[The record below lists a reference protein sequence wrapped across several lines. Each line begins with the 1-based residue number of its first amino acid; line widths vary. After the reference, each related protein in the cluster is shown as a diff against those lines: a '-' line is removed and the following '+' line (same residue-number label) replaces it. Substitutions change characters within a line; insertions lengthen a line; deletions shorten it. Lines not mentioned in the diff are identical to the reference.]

1 MNEQTNTTIPPGEI
15 PHAERWSQQNSP
27 GGKTPRQMTAFIFF
41 CAGFIAALFIID
53 PFKHHIK

>member
-1 MNEQTNTTIPPGEI
+1 MNEQTNTTVPPGEI

-27 GGKTPRQMTAFIFF
+27 GGKTQHQMTALILL
-41 CAGFIAALFIID
+41 ALFAIILD